1 MHENREILWPPAA
14 DGAASRSEK
23 ADGRTSLMHDQGK
36 SDRSVVP
43 MKTPNN
49 AGPPAAEAVEGRG
62 LAKGNT
68 GQQNAP
74 RTQSRTRAPNALDRV
89 REVAVRDRKAKF
101 TALLHHVTIDR
112 LRQAYEA
119 LSKDAA
125 PGTDGVT
132 WEGYGAQ
139 LDENLRGL
147 HSRLRQGAYRARPS
161 RRVYIPKADGRQR
174 PLGVPTL
181 EDKIVQ
187 RAVVEVLNTIYE
199 ADFLGFSYGF
209 RPGRSQ
215 HDALDA
221 LAAGIEMR
229 KVNWVLDADI
239 RGFFDAIDHR
249 WLLRFVEHRI
259 ADGRLLRLIRKWL
272 AAGVMEDGKW
282 AQSREGTPQGAT
294 ISPLLANIYLHYAL
308 DLWVQQWR
316 RRHGRGE
323 VIITRYADDFIV
335 GFQHRSDAERFLGDL
350 RERLRRFSLEL
361 HPEKTRLIEF
371 GRYAAAH
378 RQEHGLGKPATFNFL
393 GFTHICGKRK
403 AGGFLLTRRTMRTRM
418 QTKLHAVKTELQR
431 RRHQPIPMQGQW
443 LGSVVRGY
451 FAYHAVPTNIRA
463 IDSFRKLVT
472 RHWFHSLRRRSQRTR
487 MNWARMDRLSE
498 RWLPRARVL
507 HPWPVQRFEVRT
519 RGRSPVR

>member
-1 MHENREILWPPAA
+1 MWGRERAA
-14 DGAASRSEK
+14 DCRLTAAWRSPSMPLGPSR
-23 ADGRTSLMHDQGK
+23 
-36 SDRSVVP
+36 VC
-43 MKTPNN
+43 
-49 AGPPAAEAVEGRG
+49 
-62 LAKGNT
+62 
-68 GQQNAP
+68 
-74 RTQSRTRAPNALDRV
+74 
-89 REVAVRDRKAKF
+89 
-101 TALLHHVTIDR
+101 
-112 LRQAYEA
+112 RQAGSCWRRARRVDAPTRGCRAFA
-119 LSKDAA
+119 LRTDAA
-125 PGTDGVT
+125 
-132 WEGYGAQ
+132 A
-139 LDENLRGL
+139 
-147 HSRLRQGAYRARPS
+147 
-161 RRVYIPKADGRQR
+161 
-174 PLGVPTL
+174 
-181 EDKIVQ
+181 
-187 RAVVEVLNTIYE
+187 
-199 ADFLGFSYGF
+199 
-209 RPGRSQ
+209 GRSLSAS
-215 HDALDA
+215 DS
-221 LAAGIEMR
+221 
-229 KVNWVLDADI
+229 
-239 RGFFDAIDHR
+239 RGDGQYVELLFDAIDHR